1 MTEVCVVRLVLCATQ
16 VDVVAELKKK
26 EGSIKQQINLV
37 IIGGLW
43 RVGGWG
49 LACSS
54 EVGKGGEGRREE
66 AGERRG
72 REVRKGREVGRV
84 NLELGG

>member
-1 MTEVCVVRLVLCATQ
+1 MTEVCVVRLVLCAAQ

-43 RVGGWG
+43 RDEGCGGLGVGGWH
-49 LACSS
+49 
-54 EVGKGGEGRREE
+54 VPVK
-66 AGERRG
+66 
-72 REVRKGREVGRV
+72 
-84 NLELGG
+84 